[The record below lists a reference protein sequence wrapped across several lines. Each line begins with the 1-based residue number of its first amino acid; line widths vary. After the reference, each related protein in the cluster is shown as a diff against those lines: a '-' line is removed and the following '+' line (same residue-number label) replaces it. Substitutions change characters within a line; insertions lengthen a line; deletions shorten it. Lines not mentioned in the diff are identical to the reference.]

1 MNTAYEQNPISPPV
15 TSGDVLIS
23 AIRDLGNELKI
34 SPSLLEQLDL
44 DTSLDTGLG
53 LDSLTRVEFIA
64 RIEKH
69 FQVHLSESAFSNVTT
84 PRELLREILGAGC
97 ATDPLSEQ
105 KISTLKLQATDATP
119 RHAQTITDILEWHL
133 QLHPDRPHIQFHS
146 DSGNGEIISYRRLHE
161 RSGAVAAGLQA
172 RGFQAGQAA
181 AIMLPTSPDY
191 FYAFFGILAAGGIP
205 VPIYPPARLNQI
217 EDHLLR
223 HKNILNN
230 CGAVV
235 LITIREALPV
245 ARLLKSH
252 VESLRSIATPS
263 ELQGV
268 AAAPLRPKLSTRD
281 IAFLQYTSGST
292 GIPKGV
298 TLTHANLLANI
309 RAMGAELAVNSSD
322 VFVSWLPLYH
332 DMGLIGAW
340 FGSLYYSAFLVIMS
354 PLDFLAKPERWLWAI
369 HRHRAT
375 LTAAPNF
382 AYELCLK
389 RIASDQL
396 EGLKLDS
403 MRLMLNGAEPVSPG
417 TVQRFSRRFAAAGL
431 KTTALMPVYGLAEC
445 SLGLTF
451 PPLNRGPLVD
461 RVSRED
467 FMKQGIA
474 SPAPESPDAL
484 EFVSCGT
491 PIQGHEVR
499 IVDDAGRE
507 VPDRYQGRLQ
517 FRGPSTTS
525 GYYKNPEKT
534 HDLFDQ
540 DWLNS
545 GDLAYIAEGE
555 VYLTGRAKDLIIH
568 AGRNLYPQELEEKVS
583 ELPGIRKG
591 CVVVFGSHDR
601 DGGTEKLIVL
611 AETRETAVE
620 KRHGLE
626 VEINRVIMSLTGSTP
641 DEVILAPPQTVLKTS
656 SGKLR
661 RSACKDL
668 YETNRLGKRTR
679 SVWLQLSALVLS
691 GIVPELRRFRNT
703 AVAGFYAIYAWIVFC
718 VLTAL
723 TWLGVVFCPSF
734 GLRIKIIRYAVRA
747 LGRLTNTPIVV
758 RGSENLSGLD
768 QPCVL
773 ACNHCS
779 YLDAAILFLALPL
792 HFSFVAKS
800 ELIGQFLARVFL
812 QRIRT
817 EFVTRYESEKGVAD
831 LEKITRASRSGKNL
845 LFFPEGTFTRVP
857 GLRPFYMGAFK
868 TAAETGSALIPV
880 VIHGTRSILRSDSW
894 FPRHGSISVEIL
906 PPIMPEP
913 ATSARDSWQTAMVL
927 RDTVRHAM
935 LLKLREPDL
944 AP

>member
-1 MNTAYEQNPISPPV
+1 MNTAYEQNQSKQPS
-15 TSGDVLIS
+15 TNGGELINT
-23 AIRDLGNELKI
+23 IRELGNELKI

-44 DTSLDTGLG
+44 DTSFDTGLG

-69 FQVHLSESAFSNVTT
+69 FRVHLSESAFGNVTT
-84 PRELLREILGAGC
+84 PRELLREIVGARC
-97 ATDPLSEQ
+97 LPDPVSDHQ
-105 KISTLKLQATDATP
+105 ISTLKLEATESTP
-119 RHAQTITDILEWHL
+119 KNAQSLRDILDWHL
-133 QLHPDRPHIQFHS
+133 RLHPDRPHIQFHC
-146 DSGNGEIISYRRLHE
+146 DSGSGEIITYRQLHE
-161 RSGAVAAGLQA
+161 RSGAIAAGLQA
-172 RGFQAGQAA
+172 RGLQPGQAA
-181 AIMLPTSPDY
+181 AIMLPTSPEY
-191 FYAFFGILAAGGIP
+191 FYTFFGILAAGGIP

-217 EDHLLR
+217 EDHLIR

-230 CGAVV
+230 CGVVV
-235 LITIREALPV
+235 LVTIPEALPV

-263 ELQGV
+263 DLQRSI
-268 AAAPLRPKLSTRD
+268 AAPLRPKLSAMD

-298 TLTHANLLANI
+298 TLSHANLLTNI
-309 RAMGAELAVNSSD
+309 RAMGSELAVNSSD

-354 PLDFLAKPERWLWAI
+354 PLDFLARPERWLWAI

-389 RIASDQL
+389 RIGADQL
-396 EGLKLDS
+396 SGLRLDS
-403 MRLMLNGAEPVSPG
+403 MRAMLNGAEPVSPG
-417 TVQRFSRRFAAAGL
+417 TLQRFTRHFSEAGL
-431 KTTALMPVYGLAEC
+431 KPTALMPVYGLAEC

-451 PPLNRGPLVD
+451 PRLNRGPLID
-461 RVSRED
+461 RVAREQ
-467 FMKQGIA
+467 FMKKGVA

-484 EFVSCGT
+484 QFVSCGS
-491 PIQGHEVR
+491 PIKGHDVR
-499 IVDDAGRE
+499 IVDDSGRE
-507 VPDRYQGRLQ
+507 VPERYQGCLQ

-525 GYYKNPEKT
+525 GYYRNPEKT
-534 HDLFDQ
+534 RDLFDQ

-601 DGGTEKLIVL
+601 DSGTEKLVVL

-620 KRHGLE
+620 IRHRLE
-626 VEINRVIMSLTGSTP
+626 VEINRVITNLTGSAP
-641 DEVILAPPQTVLKTS
+641 DEVILASPQTVLKTS

-661 RSACKDL
+661 RGACKDL
-668 YETNRLGKRTR
+668 YENNLLGKGTR
-679 SVWLQLSALVLS
+679 SVWLQFSSLVLS

-703 AVAGFYAIYAWIVFC
+703 AVATIYAVYAWIVFS

-723 TWLGVVFCPSF
+723 TWLAVVLCPSF
-734 GLRIKIIRYAVRA
+734 ALGIQIIRHAVRT
-747 LGRLTNTPIVV
+747 LGRMTNTPIVV
-758 RGSENLSGLD
+758 RGAENLAGLD
-768 QPCVL
+768 QTCVL

-800 ELIGQFLARVFL
+800 ELKGQFLARTFL
-812 QRIRT
+812 KRIRT
-817 EFVTRYESEKGVAD
+817 EYVNRLETEKGVAD
-831 LEKITRASRSGKNL
+831 SERITEASRSGKNL

-857 GLRPFYMGAFK
+857 GLRPFYLGAFK
-868 TAAETGSALIPV
+868 TAAETGHALIPV

-906 PPIMPEP
+906 PPIQSKPEGSSGDP
-913 ATSARDSWQTAMVL
+913 WQTAITL
-927 RDTVRHAM
+927 RDAARQAM
-935 LLKLREPDL
+935 LLRLREPDL